1 MEILLAILLAVAI
14 VTGAWLWAERKNV
27 LAREQ
32 RLREEIGGMKR
43 VSLTP
48 LAAVSSP
55 DVRPLFPEPSAEAP
69 PVPEPPV
76 AAERAEP
83 EKTLSPS
90 PSVLSV
96 PVHLLDEAERHRDAL
111 RTLDER
117 LSRLR
122 VIDAGTITPVPAS
135 PSPDHEPGA
144 DRLSASVA
152 GVGSAVEPF
161 IDQSTRLRNDLQAV
175 GAATAR
181 VLEALEAALPL
192 AREAAHQTE
201 ALSPFVSSLSGFA
214 DRLNL
219 LSLDVTL
226 GAETPTGEST
236 APQKEASV
244 EIRTLF
250 DEMQT
255 FSRNLGARVRK
266 VTESARRSEEAFC
279 AVRDTANGAR
289 ERSTAASGQGDRLS
303 ATANR
308 LEETMETLRS
318 ASDAARLE
326 WEKLSRARSALEQRL
341 AAERQIA
348 QRRAHEAAASA
359 QVEEVAREVVRE
371 ERQAAE
377 ELAVSLR
384 AIAGR

>member
-14 VTGAWLWAERKNV
+14 VTGAWLWAERKNA
-27 LAREQ
+27 LARER

-43 VSLTP
+43 TSLIP
-48 LAAVSSP
+48 LAATSSP
-55 DVRPLFPEPSAEAP
+55 DFLPLFPEPSPENL

-76 AAERAEP
+76 AAESSEP
-83 EKTLSPS
+83 GKIASPS

-96 PVHLLDEAERHRDAL
+96 PVHLLDEAERHRNAL
-111 RTLDER
+111 RALDER
-117 LSRLR
+117 LSRPR
-122 VIDAGTITPVPAS
+122 VIDAGTIAAVPAS
-135 PSPDHEPGA
+135 QSPGHETGA

-152 GVGSAVEPF
+152 EVGSAVEPF

-219 LSLDVTL
+219 LSLDITL
-226 GAETPTGEST
+226 GTETPTGEST

-250 DEMQT
+250 DEVRT

-266 VTESARRSEEAFC
+266 ATESARRSEEAFC

-289 ERSTAASGQGDRLS
+289 ERSTTASGRGDRLS
-303 ATANR
+303 ATATF
-308 LEETMETLRS
+308 LEETMEALRS

-326 WEKLSRARSALEQRL
+326 WEKLVRAHSALEQRL
-341 AAERQIA
+341 TAERQIA
-348 QRRAHEAAASA
+348 QRRAHETAASA

-384 AIAGR
+384 AIASR